1 MQQLACR
8 DGGQL
13 MQPSTHTTQDL
24 PCIQRYRARGSIKEN
39 VRQMRLSYEC
49 YQTYAGWIVAE
60 RKLRQN
66 A

>member
-13 MQPSTHTTQDL
+13 MQPSAHTTQDL
-24 PCIQRYRARGSIKEN
+24 PCIQRYRARGSIKES
-39 VRQMRLSYEC
+39 VRQMHLSY
-49 YQTYAGWIVAE
+49 GRSHKHGGRIVTE
-60 RKLRQN
+60 RKSRRD